1 MGTAFRMDV
10 IYRNIIFNSIIHR
23 YSSILTNYDI
33 NDTANKIIQKI
44 MANEIQS
51 LFALAQELDRL
62 KIRFRSLLFRLRILT
77 LERNSICRFLPTNIR
92 TN

>member
-1 MGTAFRMDV
+1 
-10 IYRNIIFNSIIHR
+10 
-23 YSSILTNYDI
+23 
-33 NDTANKIIQKI
+33 

-92 TN
+92 TNW